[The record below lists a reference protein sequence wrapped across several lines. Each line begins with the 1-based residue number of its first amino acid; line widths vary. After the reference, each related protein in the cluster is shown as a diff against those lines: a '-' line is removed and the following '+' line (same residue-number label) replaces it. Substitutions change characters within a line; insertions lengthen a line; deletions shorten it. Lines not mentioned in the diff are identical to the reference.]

1 MKYSILIPAY
11 NAEKYI
17 ERSINSVLN
26 QKTKYDYEIIICDDG
41 STDNTVKIINEIKS
55 DKIKLIKNEENKRCV
70 ITRKRLLLE
79 SQGDYILWL
88 DADDEYSPKTLSI
101 LDEYVSDN
109 KYDIIEL
116 SLQYIYSNGERSFL
130 IRENKTICEENL
142 LDLFFY
148 KNPKWVL
155 WGAAF
160 KRDVALRKLP
170 PDFNYIMDDVFFTLP
185 IYYYSK
191 NYISINSEPLYFYN
205 YGIGYWT
212 GDFYEKERMFTY
224 DEFVHVLEN
233 RKSEFDYN
241 YHFLREN
248 NADEKYLYPLIE
260 ACDLY
265 SLVHFLIKI
274 NDFQERKKA
283 LNIFNNYF
291 NLYLSPKIIIEIMK

>member
-17 ERSINSVLN
+17 KRSINSVLN

-55 DKIKLIKNEENKRCV
+55 DKIKLIRNGENKRGV

-116 SLQYIYSNGERSFL
+116 SLQYIYSNGGRSNI
-130 IRENKTICEENL
+130 IRENKTICKENL
-142 LDLFFY
+142 LDLFFC
-148 KNPKWVL
+148 KCPIWIL
-155 WGAAF
+155 WGIAF
-160 KRDVALRKLP
+160 KRDVALKKLP

-212 GDFYEKERMFTY
+212 GDFYEKERIFTY
-224 DEFVHVLEN
+224 DEFVNVLEN

-241 YHFLREN
+241 YQFLREN
-248 NADEKYLYPLIE
+248 NVDEKYLYPLIQ

-265 SLVHFLIKI
+265 SSVYFLIKI
-274 NDFQERKKA
+274 NDFQERKRA
-283 LNIFNNYF
+283 LDIFNNYF
-291 NLYLSPKIIIEIMK
+291 NIYLSPKIIIEIMK